1 MKKFNLTPLFP
12 SKVLWDFNKKEE
24 SKNII
29 KNWYMIFQ
37 ASNLKGNYFLNL
49 LNDNFHNIKPLYI
62 KEDL

>member
-37 ASNLKGNYFLNL
+37 ASNLKDNYFLNL
-49 LNDNFHNIKPLYI
+49 LDDNFHNIKPLYI